1 MSRPDAARR
10 GINPL
15 WLLIM
20 LMPLSA
26 VLLALAVYLYTE
38 DRAASPQPV
47 MRLITPTPYEH
58 PLVGQMAP
66 NFELPALDGGTMRL
80 SSLRG
85 RVVFVNLWATWCE
98 PCRRE
103 FPAFEAFSAQQDEA
117 MILAVNQGETPEQV
131 RRFLDEL
138 GVQQVPTLLDAGL
151 TTSAAYDIDL
161 FPSTFVISPA
171 GTVAAFHLGEIT
183 LDELHQYTAAYQR
196 GG

>member
-131 RRFLDEL
+131 RRFLNEL
-138 GVQQVPTLLDAGL
+138 GVQQVPALLDAL
-151 TTSAAYDIDL
+151 V
-161 FPSTFVISPA
+161 PSTFVISPA